1 MFSRRHPYLFFMLV
15 SLSICAVSVT
25 LISLL
30 FTFGSKGADYEV
42 YNGVPGER
50 VGVVELIGVI
60 SDAKKV
66 IRDIKTFREDKAVK
80 AIVLRIDSPGGGVGP
95 SQEIYR
101 EIEKTKEM
109 KKIIIASMGSVAAS
123 GGYYAASATDGIM
136 ANPGTI
142 TGSIGVIMGYTNFK
156 EIFEKIGLLPVV
168 IKSGEFK
175 DMGSPVRDMT
185 EKEKQILQGFVDKV
199 HQQFVNDVAK
209 GRNMDLVKMGELADG
224 RIYSGEEALELGLI
238 DRMGNLEDAI
248 EWAGR
253 LGGIEGDVSAVYIKE
268 NKLSLLRYL
277 SDSSL
282 DEMMNHFIGN
292 SIYADY
298 RYDPSR

>member
-1 MFSRRHPYLFFMLV
+1 MLV

>member
-1 MFSRRHPYLFFMLV
+1 M
-15 SLSICAVSVT
+15 SVMT
-25 LISLL
+25 AL
-30 FTFGSKGADYEV
+30 FTFAPKGYDEYD
-42 YNGVPGER
+42 GGGMGEK

-60 SDAKKV
+60 SDARKV
-66 IRDIKTFREDKAVK
+66 IRDIKRFREDPSIK

-109 KKIIIASMGSVAAS
+109 KKIIITSMGSVAAS

-142 TGSIGVIMGYTNFK
+142 TGSIGVIMGYTNFR
-156 EIFEKIGLLPVV
+156 EVFDKIGLYPVV

-175 DMGSPVRDMT
+175 DMGSPVREMT
-185 EKEKQILQGFVDKV
+185 EGERQLLQGFVDKV
-199 HQQFVNDVAK
+199 HQQFVNDAAK
-209 GRNMDLVKMGELADG
+209 GREMAPEKMAKLADG

-238 DRMGNLEDAI
+238 DKLGNLEDAV

-253 LGGIEGDVSAVYIKE
+253 LGGIEGEVTAVYVKE
-268 NKLSLLRYL
+268 NKFSLLKYL

-282 DEMMNHFIGN
+282 DEMMNRVIN
-292 SIYADY
+292 NRVYADY